1 MKFYDYYF
9 DEYIISSLFFSFFT
23 HDLFKSNSSLF
34 YMFFYNLLQEN
45 RDKETII
52 DFTID
57 LFKKIKHLEKTDG
70 YPAICSAIDSSDEN
84 TFYIDYLRDKNRTF
98 KGISDT
104 DTKLRDSQERSDG
117 KTPIHSPSFSIKSHH
132 QEFIKYFFPFFTL
145 PIHIPLHSVL
155 ADTLS
160 NPKMNLSERS
170 VDKFEINT
178 CKTTD
183 IMNIEMNHFFNK
195 KNNSLDDFNNY
206 IIYGPPSSGKY
217 SQSLLLFF
225 LLSPSLLKYQKKILL
240 QNDKFKFFFFISDIH
255 YEIDISLLGCNS
267 KLIWADLFSYIIDM
281 ISVNPLKK
289 GIILCKN
296 FESIHNELLD
306 TFYSYMQHYNH
317 NLSNIKISFV
327 IITENIS
334 FIPNNIINICNVLS
348 IPKPDLNIHEK
359 ILNIIENSPSFISEE
374 HGNMETEDNLH
385 FSQINENSLPA
396 TENCHESVPDQ
407 RDKVDFFQK
416 ISTTSLHNKKINL
429 HSILKSISDIDD
441 LNTSVPKLNN
451 IKEIH
456 TVNMLKSK
464 SVFSE
469 QTNSFIEG
477 NKNVEMPKNLLN
489 MICDGIIHEMINYQK
504 INMLKF
510 RDMIYDILIYN
521 LNVYEC
527 VWYIIE
533 FFVEWDNPVKKS
545 HTEQNKINQSSAP
558 FRSVIREG
566 GIEPKNEFIGIEC
579 RKIKKILK
587 KTHTFLK
594 HYNNNYRPIYHLE
607 HFFYYMLVIIH
618 DI

>member
-1 MKFYDYYF
+1 
-9 DEYIISSLFFSFFT
+9 
-23 HDLFKSNSSLF
+23 
-34 YMFFYNLLQEN
+34 MFFYNLLQEN

-155 ADTLS
+155 AETLS

-170 VDKFEINT
+170 VHKFEINT

-296 FESIHNELLD
+296 FESIHNELLE

-441 LNTSVPKLNN
+441 INTSVPKINN

-545 HTEQNKINQSSAP
+545 HTEQNKINQSSVP

>member
-1 MKFYDYYF
+1 
-9 DEYIISSLFFSFFT
+9 
-23 HDLFKSNSSLF
+23 
-34 YMFFYNLLQEN
+34 MFFYNLLQEN